1 MVDKI
6 DDKLNPHIHDKNI
19 VNDYYENLGISRG
32 AFDGSIVASG
42 SSNKGDVIVT
52 YNRKK
57 YNNIKLEDNDEAYKA
72 FVDNELDPFLKQH
85 LEYMDF
91 IRKDNMIGK
100 GSLYKKLYGNSVAEN
115 KLINMQ
121 RPGIYAEVLT
131 LNSLIKGK
139 NVKSINDIKR
149 LNIKIVVKGKKNGHM
164 ATCPHCFII
173 THGVDM
179 INIK

>member
-1 MVDKI
+1 MV
-6 DDKLNPHIHDKNI
+6 NE
-19 VNDYYENLGISRG
+19 YYKALGDEYG
-32 AFDGSIVASG
+32 TFDAGIVASG
-42 SSNKGDVIVT
+42 SSNNGDVIVR

-57 YNNIKLEDNDEAYKA
+57 YNNIKLEANDEAYKS
-72 FVDNELDPFLKQH
+72 FVNNELDPFLKQH
-85 LEYMDF
+85 VEYMDF

-100 GSLYKKLYGNSVAEN
+100 GSLYKKLYGNSVTEN

-121 RPGIYAEVLT
+121 RPGIHAEVLT

-149 LNIKIVVKGKKNGHM
+149 LNIKIVVKGKKHGHM